1 MALESIVRNRSD
13 IERVAQSVA
22 LVLPLT
28 AVFAAVPAYADSIP
42 IDISFSAPV
51 APQPFTNPKDF
62 SNCLQELGMYR

>member
-28 AVFAAVPAYADSIP
+28 AVFAAADSIP